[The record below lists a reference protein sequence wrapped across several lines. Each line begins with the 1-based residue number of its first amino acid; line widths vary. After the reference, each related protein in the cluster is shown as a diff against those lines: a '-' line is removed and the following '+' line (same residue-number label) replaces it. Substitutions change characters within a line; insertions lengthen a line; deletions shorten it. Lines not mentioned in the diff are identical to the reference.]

1 MFLCPGQLF
10 GLGCWTNSFVKQ
22 SCSLLLIKLLV
33 NWKQLCLNLPYIF
46 LFGAH
51 SLNDTVRSETALY
64 CLTEQNPYPSELLT
78 KMNIN
83 HRENGWPIEFVSL
96 WNQPKEKSIIRYLP
110 IHIFLLLLY
119 ILSLGN
125 QFANLNISFE
135 LWQEIVVVF
144 NSELVF
150 PSISVFCYTSVLIAE
165 L

>member
-64 CLTEQNPYPSELLT
+64 CLTEQNPYPSEL
-78 KMNIN
+78 
-83 HRENGWPIEFVSL
+83 PIEFVSL